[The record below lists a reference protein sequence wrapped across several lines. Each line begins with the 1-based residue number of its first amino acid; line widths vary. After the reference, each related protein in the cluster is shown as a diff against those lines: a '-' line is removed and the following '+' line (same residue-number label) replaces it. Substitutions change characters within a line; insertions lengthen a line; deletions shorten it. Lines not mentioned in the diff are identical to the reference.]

1 MRKSLKR
8 ILAIALTTISIFAIV
23 GCGQSDEQ
31 TKEKIKDEI
40 KQEIKDEEEQKKV
53 DEVKEVTKESL
64 QEFETLYAKYPED
77 MAKALGFTRQ
87 EGHPDYVTVEQ
98 GKEIKSKTAD
108 VTKASLI
115 KATPEDLKDI
125 VNKYLEDYEKYF
137 ALYSEGK
144 QGDETKVLTE
154 DLSECSKIIKEK
166 IARLHTLLG

>member
-8 ILAIALTTISIFAIV
+8 ILSAILVTVSIFTLI
-23 GCGQSDEQ
+23 GCGQPDEQ
-31 TKEKIKDEI
+31 TKEEIKDEI

-108 VTKASLI
+108 VTKVSLI
-115 KATPEDLKDI
+115 KSTPEDLKDT
-125 VNKYLEDYEKYF
+125 VNKYFEYYEKYF

-144 QGDETKVLTE
+144 QGDETKALSK
-154 DLSECSKIIKEK
+154 DLGDCSKVIKEK
-166 IARLHTLLG
+166 IARLHTLLD